1 MVTIEDILQSYN
13 ARTNPDVISGEKTQ
27 SQVLQEFLTTFDV
40 GTQDGRVT
48 LKEFE
53 DYYII
58 EPAFA
63 FWTENSYTGGK
74 GGKPVADDFEYKSE
88 TNSQR
93 LSPEQLQQFLVS
105 S

>member
-53 DYYII
+53 DYYAGISASI
-58 EPAFA
+58 EDDAYFQLMMWNAWNLGANKNGKTRIHGEAPA
-63 FWTENSYTGGK
+63 N
-74 GGKPVADDFEYKSE
+74 E
-88 TNSQR
+88 TTLIGR
-93 LSPEQLQQFLVS
+93 PF
-105 S
+105 